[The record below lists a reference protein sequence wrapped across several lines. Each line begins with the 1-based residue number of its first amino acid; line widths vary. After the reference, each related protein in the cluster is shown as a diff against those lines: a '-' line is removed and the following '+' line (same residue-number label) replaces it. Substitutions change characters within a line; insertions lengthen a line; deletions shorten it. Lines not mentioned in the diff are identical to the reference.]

1 MKTKLDRLAHMS
13 GKEVSHRLNEALRVQ
28 TDRFRYWLN
37 LDLDRDDEFD
47 ELLNTYKGSFKSYLE
62 SIALQRFYASLL
74 PAILQCCVHA
84 CESRTIDVRL
94 VATVRVAQTTTSCG
108 GDGPQ
113 CVFFHHRETRQ

>member
-62 SIALQRFYASLL
+62 SIALQRFYASLV
-74 PAILQCCVHA
+74 PQNRDH
-84 CESRTIDVRL
+84 TIDVL
-94 VATVRVAQTTTSCG
+94 LQIPSAVARISEEAEQLLEHRVNLLGYT
-108 GDGPQ
+108 
-113 CVFFHHRETRQ
+113 CVGLGQ